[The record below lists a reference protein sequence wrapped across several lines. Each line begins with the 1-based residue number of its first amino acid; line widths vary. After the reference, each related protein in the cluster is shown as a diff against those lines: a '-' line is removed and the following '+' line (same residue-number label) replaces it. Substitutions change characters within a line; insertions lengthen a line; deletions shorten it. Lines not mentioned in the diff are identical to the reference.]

1 MIDFFYTLP
10 IWAATVIV
18 IGLSLAVGL
27 GSSFG
32 LRHAFR
38 LHSSDDEMEAAVSL
52 MQVVA
57 AYIGIL
63 IAFAGVQVWQD
74 FSDAENSVHREAAA
88 LGLRGWVR
96 NTESGHVEVVAAGDE
111 ATLERL
117 QTALTKGSR
126 GSRVDSVVEEDLDE
140 SEDAA
145 LGPFVIEG
153 AW

>member
-52 MQVVA
+52 RQVAA

-88 LGLRGWVR
+88 AAELYRDLAVYGEETLPARTELR
-96 NTESGHVEVVAAGDE
+96 SY
-111 ATLERL
+111 
-117 QTALTKGSR
+117 TAS
-126 GSRVDSVVEEDLDE
+126 
-140 SEDAA
+140 
-145 LGPFVIEG
+145 
-153 AW
+153 